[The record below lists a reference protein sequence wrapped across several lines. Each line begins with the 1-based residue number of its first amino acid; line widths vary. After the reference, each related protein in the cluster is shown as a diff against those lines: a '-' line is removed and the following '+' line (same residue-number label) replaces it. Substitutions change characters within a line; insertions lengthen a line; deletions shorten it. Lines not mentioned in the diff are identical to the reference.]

1 MSDRTAT
8 AWKSDALLG
17 HAGARTPRFVR
28 MHWDKPDAHA
38 FGPWRLMDK
47 PDPTAGQQPPYADY
61 AMAEHTLEP
70 DSAHAKASAP
80 AETTAAPEAPS
91 PAASTAP
98 SEAGPEAATASA
110 GTPAADGATV
120 VQRVAVRDE
129 HELRVARQQGYVQG
143 LKDGMIKA
151 LSDMESDR
159 EKERDSVRQLMA
171 GLQALSAQPDDFF
184 EPVRRLSMHIAEQ
197 LVRGELTVSSQALER
212 LVRACLEEL
221 GHSEAAVVVS
231 VHPEDAQRLQ
241 TLKPQS
247 LPKMRIE
254 PDPQLLVGSVR
265 VRANDTEIEDL
276 IEHRLTALAHRILK
290 EPQAWLSASALLKN
304 QPVDILPDA
313 PAERPW
319 GNRPV
324 QVEDATPK
332 VETLRSEIDPT
343 EEPVPQPPEALPS
356 GDSAA
361 ADGVDG
367 ATAAAQPPDA
377 PPAHKGDAT

>member
-1 MSDRTAT
+1 MSNTSSA

-17 HAGARTPRFVR
+17 PVGARAPHFVR

-47 PDPTAGQQPPYADY
+47 PDPTAGQQPPYTDY
-61 AMAEHTLEP
+61 AKAEPTPEP
-70 DSAHAKASAP
+70 DSASANTSAP
-80 AETTAAPEAPS
+80 AESAAVQQAHSPDLTSGTGAAQAS
-91 PAASTAP
+91 PAA
-98 SEAGPEAATASA
+98 A
-110 GTPAADGATV
+110 GTAAADPGAV
-120 VQRVAVRDE
+120 VQSVAVRDE

-159 EKERDSVRQLMA
+159 EKERASVRELMA
-171 GLQALSAQPDDFF
+171 QLQSLSAQPHDFF

-221 GHSEAAVVVS
+221 GHSEAVAVVS
-231 VHPEDAQRLQ
+231 VHPDDARRLQ
-241 TLKPQS
+241 TLQLES
-247 LPKMRIE
+247 LPKIRIE
-254 PDPQLLVGSVR
+254 PDPQLLIGSVR

-276 IEHRLTALAHRILK
+276 IEHRLTGLAHRILK
-290 EPQAWLSASALLKN
+290 DPQAWLSASALLKN

-324 QVEDATPK
+324 HVEDATPK
-332 VETLRSEIDPT
+332 AETLRTDIASSGETAPS
-343 EEPVPQPPEALPS
+343 PQAALPS
-356 GDSAA
+356 EDSMA
-361 ADGVDG
+361 ADGADA
-367 ATAAAQPPDA
+367 ATAAEPPPPA
-377 PPAHKGDAT
+377 PPTQEGDPA